1 MGFGDFE
8 RGFVKQ
14 QTRREAFLARMEAG
28 APFSLLSLLL
38 SLLEPFYPR
47 VGPQGGK
54 PPYPLEVMLPIH
66 LMQNWYSLSHAA
78 RENELLDVACI
89 RRLAGIA
96 PVTGHIPDATTILAC
111 RHFLEQHQLGEK
123 IVAAV
128 REQLREQGLMP
139 GEGTVVDATIIHA
152 PPSTRNR
159 KREREPDMPS
169 SRHRWRQR
177 GPDRQATRGL

>member
-1 MGFGDFE
+1 MG
-8 RGFVKQ
+8 
-14 QTRREAFLARMEAG
+14 
-28 APFSLLSLLL
+28 
-38 SLLEPFYPR
+38 
-47 VGPQGGK
+47 
-54 PPYPLEVMLPIH
+54 
-66 LMQNWYSLSHAA
+66 LMVIIP
-78 RENELLDVACI
+78 NELLDVACI

-169 SRHRWRQR
+169 SRKGNQWFFGMKAQIGVDQDSVLIH
-177 GPDRQATRGL
+177 GVSTSGATVQEVTMAAGLLPGEESVVYGDGGYRGLEKRWQDGRWSVVSP